1 MSKSLTEQWKD
12 GELPNGSYY
21 VKDWDGT
28 IDRFL
33 AQNKILWRDS
43 NNPIYA
49 SERIEVLE
57 PVPSYEKVQKLK
69 EQIEEANECIKDKYL
84 WTCSACSRLGSCMSC
99 GNGYFGRYI
108 KKWGVE

>member
-1 MSKSLTEQWKD
+1 MNTIYIEQESLEKLGNMVQ
-12 GELPNGSYY
+12 ELQ
-21 VKDWDGT
+21 KE
-28 IDRFL
+28 
-33 AQNKILWRDS
+33 NK
-43 NNPIYA
+43 
-49 SERIEVLE
+49 
-57 PVPSYEKVQKLK
+57 KLK